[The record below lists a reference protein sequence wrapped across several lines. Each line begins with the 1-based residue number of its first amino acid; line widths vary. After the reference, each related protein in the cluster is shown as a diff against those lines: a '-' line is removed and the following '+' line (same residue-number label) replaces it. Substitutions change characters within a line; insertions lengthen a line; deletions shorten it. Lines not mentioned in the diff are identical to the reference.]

1 MKLIIRKR
9 LKYNEKQELS
19 LEEFKTKFKNKLT
32 SAIQTY
38 SHSQKRKDMLKPLFM
53 TINTD
58 YTLDFYRDLRWNFN
72 HNVQSEWYIDK
83 IQ

>member
-19 LEEFKTKFKNKLT
+19 LEEFKTKFKRELT

-38 SHSQKRKDMLKPLFM
+38 SHSQMQKDMLKPPFM
-53 TINTD
+53 TMNTD
-58 YTLDFYRDLRWNFN
+58 YALDFYRNLCWNFN
-72 HNVQSEWYIDK
+72 NNVQSEWYIDK